1 MNYGKRSAS
10 KKQKNITS
18 KANMRKK
25 KIGVRLFKGFLL
37 CIAVVCIAGAAGA
50 GLLVKRIIDNAPEI
64 TPSSIKPEGYTSV
77 AYADD
82 NATIIEDFKQAGS
95 NRVYVTIDEIPEDLQ
110 HAFVAVEDS
119 RFYQHNG
126 IDPQGIL
133 RAAVVG
139 LTSGH
144 FSEGASTITQQL
156 IKNNVFPDFIN
167 ESQLEKVERKL
178 QEQYL
183 ALQLEKQLSK
193 EEILE
198 SYLNTI
204 NLGQNTLGV
213 QAAAKRYFGKDVSDL
228 TLSECATIAAITKSP
243 GGYNPITNPEKNA
256 ERRKKVLDDMLEQ
269 GYIDQAEHDEALA
282 DDVYSRIQTVNTQVL
297 EETRVTSYFVD
308 ALIDQLMDDLTSADG
323 LGYTETQAYN
333 AIYSGG
339 LSIYTTQNL
348 TIQGICDDELNNDD
362 NFPSK
367 TTWDLDYALTV
378 TRADEAQTQEN
389 YSVGNVKQYNGVDS
403 KYLYSSKEEAYQHIE
418 AFKASIA
425 QEGDTYDE
433 YVNLAP
439 QTQAS
444 VCIIDQSNGHIK
456 AMVGGRGEKT
466 TNRGLNRA
474 YGTTRQAGSC
484 FKILAVYAPALDSA
498 GKTLADVEV
507 DEPYYYQSNPDK
519 QVHNWWGDSYRGA
532 VTLRKAIEQSMNVIA
547 VKVINEIS
555 VSLGYEYVEKFGIT
569 TLSKDKDMVE
579 SLALG
584 GVSHGVYNYELT
596 AAYAAIANGGV
607 YNKPILYTKVLD
619 HDGNVLIDNTK
630 NESKTIIKD
639 TTAALLTLAME
650 DVVTKGTAAPY
661 AQLENM
667 PAAGKSGTTSDNKD
681 LWFAGYTPYYTCS
694 IWMGYDNNQSLSDT
708 SWYYHVRIWS
718 NIMDRINSALGLAYK
733 DFTMPSSL
741 VRRTICTETGLLA
754 LSDECPSMTEW
765 FAPGT
770 YPTET
775 CPGHE
780 PV

>member
-333 AIYSGG
+333 AI
-339 LSIYTTQNL
+339 
-348 TIQGICDDELNNDD
+348 
-362 NFPSK
+362 
-367 TTWDLDYALTV
+367 
-378 TRADEAQTQEN
+378 
-389 YSVGNVKQYNGVDS
+389 
-403 KYLYSSKEEAYQHIE
+403 
-418 AFKASIA
+418 
-425 QEGDTYDE
+425 
-433 YVNLAP
+433 
-439 QTQAS
+439 
-444 VCIIDQSNGHIK
+444 
-456 AMVGGRGEKT
+456 
-466 TNRGLNRA
+466 
-474 YGTTRQAGSC
+474 
-484 FKILAVYAPALDSA
+484 
-498 GKTLADVEV
+498 
-507 DEPYYYQSNPDK
+507 
-519 QVHNWWGDSYRGA
+519 
-532 VTLRKAIEQSMNVIA
+532 
-547 VKVINEIS
+547 
-555 VSLGYEYVEKFGIT
+555 
-569 TLSKDKDMVE
+569 
-579 SLALG
+579 
-584 GVSHGVYNYELT
+584 
-596 AAYAAIANGGV
+596 
-607 YNKPILYTKVLD
+607 
-619 HDGNVLIDNTK
+619 
-630 NESKTIIKD
+630 
-639 TTAALLTLAME
+639 
-650 DVVTKGTAAPY
+650 
-661 AQLENM
+661 
-667 PAAGKSGTTSDNKD
+667 
-681 LWFAGYTPYYTCS
+681 
-694 IWMGYDNNQSLSDT
+694 
-708 SWYYHVRIWS
+708 
-718 NIMDRINSALGLAYK
+718 
-733 DFTMPSSL
+733 
-741 VRRTICTETGLLA
+741 
-754 LSDECPSMTEW
+754 
-765 FAPGT
+765 
-770 YPTET
+770 
-775 CPGHE
+775 
-780 PV
+780 